1 MGPPTLDGIGWTFP
15 LGAALIVVGLVL
27 LALVDAPRRLLWRI
41 RRFRD
46 ESQRLASGSRPDDG
60 PISHDPGPW
69 VSPHPE
75 PTSHAEVVN
84 GGPDGE
90 VQHERPLREAADLG
104 EAADLDGATT
114 SDPGGT
120 PGTHQEPVEPGLDPA
135 SPPERPSEQVD

>member
-41 RRFRD
+41 RRFRA
-46 ESQRLASGSRPDDG
+46 ESQPPPSGPRPDDR
-60 PISHDPGPW
+60 PSAHEPGPW

-75 PTSHAEVVN
+75 PTSHAEVDS

-90 VQHERPLREAADLG
+90 VRHERPLREEADV
-104 EAADLDGATT
+104 DGATT
-114 SDPGGT
+114 SDPGGA
-120 PGTHQEPVEPGLDPA
+120 PGGHRGPVEPGLDYKA
-135 SPPERPSEQVD
+135 AILQAFS